1 MQYYAI
7 LVVIDRP
14 FTYGR
19 HTQLPG
25 LIPADVQESHIAC
38 TDAAASI
45 INRVQT
51 YRFHHG
57 ARQMNIHTVHLIF
70 TAALVHIH
78 NVYFA
83 PSEQVRAA
91 ARPLL
96 QISCQVLSEI
106 GQVYRNALRALEII
120 TSLKSELARSKSS
133 RSRPGDHDEYR
144 STLNKRARLDPNNQG
159 LPRSS
164 IGQETDAQLFAAPA
178 MEGLDVLE
186 ECLHVSPSSTLM
198 ASGSL
203 FTEPWGWISPPNS
216 FNSS

>member
-1 MQYYAI
+1 MHRCCSVDYQ
-7 LVVIDRP
+7 
-14 FTYGR
+14 
-19 HTQLPG
+19 PG
-25 LIPADVQESHIAC
+25 ADVQISSWRQADE
-38 TDAAASI
+38 
-45 INRVQT
+45 
-51 YRFHHG
+51 YPHG
-57 ARQMNIHTVHLIF
+57 SFDLHCSVG
-70 TAALVHIH
+70 HIH